1 MFLSQRRINVVWF
14 GLFPGAKKKVKRK
27 LTICWIFH
35 LWILQ
40 ITDHLLIRRV
50 GISACGSI
58 PLNILNKKTKTKI
71 NKWIETVYAACCTY
85 PWPHVQDEA
94 CVTES
99 NHPPAHTCI
108 CAHSHQVVKV
118 ECWHINLE
126 TFSLGKRMK
135 TLPCQE
141 VTGIQNCKNASRDVE
156 KHIYRVDWSPLL
168 WAHRRK
174 AQTVHT
180 RHAFCIEMVSFCQE
194 SDRYL
199 SPANKRRSHSTH
211 TYNLWWHLLEH
222 CQNTTRTLD
231 SVREVQT
238 PRLFRARGLNC
249 HVGPLRRRAL

>member
-27 LTICWIFH
+27 WTICWIFH

-71 NKWIETVYAACCTY
+71 NKWIKTVYAACCTY

-126 TFSLGKRMK
+126 TFSLGKRMNNFTMPGGNRYSELQKCLSRCWK
-135 TLPCQE
+135 TY
-141 VTGIQNCKNASRDVE
+141 IQSR
-156 KHIYRVDWSPLL
+156 
-168 WAHRRK
+168 
-174 AQTVHT
+174 
-180 RHAFCIEMVSFCQE
+180 
-194 SDRYL
+194 
-199 SPANKRRSHSTH
+199 
-211 TYNLWWHLLEH
+211 LEP
-222 CQNTTRTLD
+222 T
-231 SVREVQT
+231 
-238 PRLFRARGLNC
+238 A
-249 HVGPLRRRAL
+249 VGPPEKSPDSAHATCFLHRNGVVLPRIGSIFEPSQ